1 MNVLSL
7 RFEEYTVANLY
18 LNQYL
23 GNMPS
28 DMIISLARIQIV
40 TALRILEPYI
50 LKNS

>member
-7 RFEEYTVANLY
+7 RFEEYTVADLY

-28 DMIISLARIQIV
+28 DMNISMVRIQMV
-40 TALRILEPYI
+40 TALRILDPYI
-50 LKNS
+50 LKKS